1 MPIVNGK
8 YQNPHW
14 VNGGPPALDAA
25 ELNAISDTLEKVDS
39 GNGGGNYQQGNGILI
54 DDDTISTRLSTQ
66 QGNVATFGPDG
77 GLYVPESSGG
87 GSYTQGNG
95 ISISGTEISARISG
109 QSGNQA
115 RFGTDGGIYVPT
127 PTSYTLPPATQN
139 TLGGIKV
146 GSGLSVAGDGTL
158 SVSGG
163 SSGDMPFS
171 EKTETGE
178 FNGSTS
184 RSVSIGASDDIFGRA
199 FIAAFVRLNNSGQSA
214 QSNMGCTFGGFTV
227 IESIPVSPGSRQ
239 DSCVAIIYQN
249 AA

>member
-1 MPIVNGK
+1 M
-8 YQNPHW
+8 
-14 VNGGPPALDAA
+14 
-25 ELNAISDTLEKVDS
+25 
-39 GNGGGNYQQGNGILI
+39 
-54 DDDTISTRLSTQ
+54 
-66 QGNVATFGPDG
+66 
-77 GLYVPESSGG
+77 PESSGG

-95 ISISGTEISARISG
+95 ISISGTEISARLSG

-146 GSGLSVAGDGTL
+146 GSGLSVTGDGTL

-163 SSGDMPFS
+163 SSGDIPFS

-184 RSVSIGASDDIFGRA
+184 RSVSIGALDDIFGRA
-199 FIAAFVRLNNSGQSA
+199 FIAAFVRLNNSGQST

-239 DSCVAIIYQN
+239 DSCVAIIYN
-249 AA
+249 AGRYQAVAGGSLTTSFNLTSSSGQGSYTVHMVGFGPNIKNQ